1 MKIKLSETEIKSQC
15 KDYLTWTG
23 WFTFPILQGLGARKG
38 ICDSIAV
45 KDGRVLFI
53 EYKTE
58 RGKQSPYQVEFQK
71 QIELHGGTYWLIHS
85 LDELIEK
92 LKEK

>member
-1 MKIKLSETEIKSQC
+1 MKLSESEIKSQC
-15 KDYLTWTG
+15 KEYLQWTG
-23 WFTFPILQGLGARKG
+23 WFTFPILQGLGSYRG

-71 QIELHGGTYWLIHS
+71 QIESHGGIYWLIHS